1 MMIVQGGM
9 NRMNGKTTYTGAS
22 LMALTL
28 ALGATLA
35 ATPSLAQTEQA
46 TSVGDIVVTAQKRSQ
61 NLQDVAN
68 SIAAL
73 SSAEIMETGKN
84 GLADMVA
91 SVPSLSMVSQGPGLS
106 TIALRGV
113 STGGVRN
120 DEPQNKETVGVYIDE
135 TPISVNGFNP
145 DLGLYDLSRVEV
157 LRGPQGTLYGSGAM
171 GGAIR
176 IITNKPDLSD
186 FSASVEGSASHTRH
200 GEANYS
206 AKGMVN
212 LPLVTDA
219 VALRAVAYHT
229 YQGGYID
236 NIATGEKN
244 QNDATTTGA
253 RLQLGAQ
260 LTPDLRANL
269 TYMYHDLETGSRASQ
284 SGPYQRSFRVFDG
297 LNDRINI
304 YNATLDYDLGW
315 GSISSST
322 SYLDKKNTNRSSLEL
337 LIKAAVGLDSLSPLI
352 DTTEIKDF
360 SQEIRIASSG
370 EGRLNY
376 IAGVFYQDRKRDYT
390 QDAIAPGVDAHT
402 GAPSS
407 DYGALVPD
415 QVFYGFQNIRQK
427 QKALFGELSYKI
439 TPRLTATAGLRYF
452 DFSEKYET
460 FSAGLL
466 NGGSDRYKGDFS
478 EDGFTPKF
486 NLSFDATPENM
497 IYVQASKG
505 FRLGGVNTTVPA
517 DLCRADLDTLGLS
530 ETPGSFGSDSVWN
543 YEVGSKNRFMDRR
556 LTLNASVYYIDWSD
570 IQTTMSLPS
579 CSFSFRTNAGKAR
592 SIGTEIEAR
601 FALNETLDVYG
612 TLGLTD
618 SALTEDVMFSPWKD
632 GDHVPG
638 VAREQVSAGAR
649 QAFTVFESQDAYARI
664 DYSYTGRM
672 NTRFDTGHA
681 LNRSYGDYH
690 MVNLAAG
697 VRLPGRPIEASVF
710 VRNLFDDD
718 GLVQASPAGL
728 SAPESWITVQP
739 RTIGFTIQAYF

>member
-1 MMIVQGGM
+1 MS
-9 NRMNGKTTYTGAS
+9 GKTKYLGVSS
-22 LMALTL
+22 LAVVL
-28 ALGATLA
+28 ALAASPAAAQSASAAAAADPAT
-35 ATPSLAQTEQA
+35 T
-46 TSVGDIVVTAQKRSQ
+46 VDDIVVTAQKRSQ

-68 SIAAL
+68 SVAAL
-73 SSAEIMETGKN
+73 SAAEILETGKN
-84 GLADMVA
+84 SLADMVA

-176 IITNKPDLSD
+176 IITNKPNLTD
-186 FSASVEGSASHTRH
+186 FSASMEGSASHTRH

-236 NIATGEKN
+236 NTATGEDN

-260 LTPDLRANL
+260 LSPELRANL

-284 SGPYQRSFRVFDG
+284 SAPFERNIRAFDG
-297 LNDRINI
+297 LTDRINI
-304 YNATLDYDLGW
+304 FNAALDYDLGW
-315 GSISSST
+315 ASINSST
-322 SYLDKKNTNRSSLEL
+322 SFLKKKNTNRTSLEFL
-337 LIKAAVGLDSLSPLI
+337 TEAALGLDSPAPLV
-352 DTTEIKDF
+352 DTTEIEDF
-360 SQEIRIASSG
+360 SQELRIASSG

-390 QDAIAPGVDAHT
+390 QDGVVPGLDAHV

-407 DYGALVPD
+407 DFGAPGVD
-415 QVFYGFQNIRQK
+415 QAFYGFQNIRQE
-427 QKALFGELSYKI
+427 QKAVFGEISYKI

-452 DFSEKYET
+452 DFSEEYET
-460 FSAGLL
+460 FSSGLL
-466 NGGSDRYKGDFS
+466 NGGVSRYAGEFS
-478 EDGFTPKF
+478 EDGVTPKF
-486 NLSFDATPENM
+486 NLSFDATRDNM

-517 DLCRADLDTLGLS
+517 DLCRADLDKLGLK

-543 YEVGSKNRFMDRR
+543 YEVGSKNQFMDRR
-556 LTLNASVYYIDWSD
+556 LTVNASVYYIDWTD

-592 SIGTEIEAR
+592 SIGTEIETR
-601 FALNETLDVYG
+601 FAVNDALDVYG
-612 TLGLTD
+612 TVGLTD
-618 SALTEDVMFSPWKD
+618 STLTEDVPFTTWSD
-632 GDHVPG
+632 GDRVPG
-638 VAREQVSAGAR
+638 VAREQISAGAR
-649 QAFTVFESQDAYARI
+649 QAFTVFEARDAYARI
-664 DYSYTGRM
+664 DYSYTGKM
-672 NTRFDTGHA
+672 NTRFDTDNA
-681 LNRSYGDYH
+681 ANREYGDYH
-690 MVNLAAG
+690 LVNLTAG

-718 GLVQASPAGL
+718 GRVLASAVGQV
-728 SAPESWITVQP
+728 APESWITVQP

>member
-1 MMIVQGGM
+1 MIGD
-9 NRMNGKTTYTGAS
+9 KTYTSMGLLA
-22 LMALTL
+22 AAL
-28 ALGATLA
+28 ALS
-35 ATPSLAQTEQA
+35 ATPAAAQSVAEAAPNAAPSDPA
-46 TSVGDIVVTAQKRSQ
+46 TVVGDIVVTAQKRSQ

-68 SIAAL
+68 SVAAL

-84 GLADMVA
+84 GLADMVSA
-91 SVPSLSMVSQGPGLS
+91 VPSLSMVSQGPGLS

-113 STGGVRN
+113 TTGGVRN

-176 IITNKPDLSD
+176 IITNKPDLD
-186 FSASVEGSASHTRH
+186 AFSGSVEGSASHTRH

-206 AKGMVN
+206 AKGMINV
-212 LPLVTDA
+212 PLITDA

-236 NIATGEKN
+236 NTATGADN

-260 LTPDLRANL
+260 LTPELRANL
-269 TYMYHDLETGSRASQ
+269 TYMHHNLETGSRASQ
-284 SGPYQRSFRVFDG
+284 SAPFQRDVRAFDG
-297 LNDRINI
+297 LTDRINI
-304 YNATLDYDLGW
+304 FNAALDYDLGW
-315 GSISSST
+315 ASVSSST
-322 SYLDKKNTNRSSLEL
+322 SFLKKENTNRTSLEF
-337 LIKAAVGLDSLSPLI
+337 LIESALGLDSPAPLV
-352 DTTEIKDF
+352 DTTEIEDF
-360 SQEIRIASSG
+360 SQELRIASSG
-370 EGRLNY
+370 DGRLSY
-376 IAGVFYQDRKRDYT
+376 IAGVFYQDRKRDYM
-390 QDAIAPGVDAHT
+390 QDGTVPGIDAHV

-407 DYGALVPD
+407 DFGAPGVD

-427 QKALFGELSYKI
+427 QKAVFGELSYKI

-452 DFSEKYET
+452 DFSEEYET
-460 FSAGLL
+460 FSSGLL
-466 NGGSDRYKGDFS
+466 NGGVDRHKGDFS
-478 EDGFTPKF
+478 EDGITPKF
-486 NLSFDATPENM
+486 NLSFDATRDNM
-497 IYVQASKG
+497 LYVQASKG

-517 DLCRADLDTLGLS
+517 DLCRADLDTLGLK

-543 YEVGSKNRFMDRR
+543 YEIGSKNQFMDRR
-556 LTLNASVYYIDWSD
+556 LTLNASVYYIDWTD

-579 CSFSFRTNAGKAR
+579 CAFSFRTNAGKAR
-592 SIGTEIEAR
+592 SIGTELEVR
-601 FALNETLDVYG
+601 FAVTDALDVYG
-612 TLGLTD
+612 NLGLTD
-618 SALTEDVMFSPWKD
+618 SALTEDVPFTAWKD

-638 VAREQVSAGAR
+638 VAREQISAGAR
-649 QAFTVFESQDAYARI
+649 QAFTVFEARDAYARI
-664 DYSYTGRM
+664 DYSYTGKM
-672 NTRFDTGHA
+672 NTRFDTDNA
-681 LNRSYGDYH
+681 VNREYGDYH
-690 MVNLAAG
+690 LVNLTAG

-718 GLVQASPAGL
+718 GRVLASAAGQV
-728 SAPESWITVQP
+728 APESWITVQP